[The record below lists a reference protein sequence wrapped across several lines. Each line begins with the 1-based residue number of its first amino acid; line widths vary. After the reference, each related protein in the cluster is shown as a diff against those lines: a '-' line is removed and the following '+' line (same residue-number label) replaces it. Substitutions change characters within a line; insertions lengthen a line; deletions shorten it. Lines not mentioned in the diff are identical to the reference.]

1 MSQFEEP
8 TILAA
13 LDRSFGDRKEELR
26 LEQGEYQGKPTY
38 TLRLCWQG
46 QDQKWRW
53 SQAKPSASSGKCW
66 QQLNVRAGE
75 LEALGTALIRAA
87 RGEVPDSRQQ
97 QAKAKVRSGT
107 PTPVFAGDDDIPF

>member
-1 MSQFEEP
+1 MSNYEEP

-46 QDQKWRW
+46 QDGKWRW
-53 SQAKPSASSGKCW
+53 AQQKPSQSSGKCW
-66 QQLNVRAGE
+66 QQMHIKAGE
-75 LEALGTALIRAA
+75 LQKLGEALIAASKGERPAA
-87 RGEVPDSRQQ
+87 RP
-97 QAKAKVRSGT
+97 VRAR
-107 PTPVFAGDDDIPF
+107 PEPVFAGDDDIPF

>member
-8 TILAA
+8 TVLAA

-46 QDQKWRW
+46 QDGRWRW
-53 SQAKPSASSGKCW
+53 SQAKPSQSSGKCW

-75 LEALGTALIRAA
+75 LEALGNALIAAA
-87 RGEVPDSRQQ
+87 RSGGST
-97 QAKAKVRSGT
+97 AKPIRADKGA
-107 PTPVFAGDDDIPF
+107 VFAGDDDIPF

>member
-53 SQAKPSASSGKCW
+53 SAAKPSATSGKCW

-75 LEALGTALIRAA
+75 LEALGKALIAAA
-87 RGEVPDSRQQ
+87 RGGS
-97 QAKAKVRSGT
+97 KAASPIRSDKGA
-107 PTPVFAGDDDIPF
+107 VFAGDDDIPF

>member
-8 TILAA
+8 TILAQ

-26 LEQGEYQGKPTY
+26 LEQGEYQGKPTF
-38 TLRLCWQG
+38 TLRLVWQG

-53 SQAKPSASSGKCW
+53 SQQRPSASSGKCW

-75 LEALGTALIRAA
+75 LLKLGEALIAAA
-87 RGEVPDSRQQ
+87 RGGGSVTKPIRADKG
-97 QAKAKVRSGT
+97 A
-107 PTPVFAGDDDIPF
+107 VFAGDDDIPF